1 MAKLLYFGIGS
12 LDGYV
17 ADENGRFDWAEP
29 DHEVHAAANDVARP
43 IGTYLYGRRMYDVMS
58 FWASPEA
65 ESDPEPVMQ
74 DYTRIWR
81 AAEKVVFSMTLAKA
95 STDRTRIERSFD
107 PRSIAQ
113 LKRTAADDLS
123 VGGAHLAAQA
133 IAAGLVDEYI
143 YFAYPVV
150 VGGGTPFF
158 PRAARLDLELVDVQ
172 AFGNGAVSMRY
183 RSLHAD
189 QH

>member
-12 LDGYV
+12 LDGYI

-29 DHEVHAAANDVARP
+29 DHEVHAAANDVSRP
-43 IGTYLYGRRMYDVMS
+43 IGTYLYGRRMYDVMT

-65 ESDPEPVMQ
+65 ESDPDQVMQ
-74 DYTRIWR
+74 EFTRIWR
-81 AAEKVVFSMTLAKA
+81 AAQKIVYSTTLVEA
-95 STDRTRIERSFD
+95 STDQTRIERSFD
-107 PRSIAQ
+107 PRAIAE
-113 LKRTAADDLS
+113 LKRTAVADIS
-123 VGGAHLAAQA
+123 IGGAELAAQA
-133 IAAGLVDEYI
+133 ITAGLVDEYL

-158 PRAARLDLELVDVQ
+158 PRGAHLDLDLVDVHR
-172 AFGNGAVSMRY
+172 FGNGAISMRY
-183 RSLHAD
+183 RSLHGD